1 MTLTVTEHTKTNKRL
16 IPLGSFHA
24 LMNQSHLYQT
34 LRQFFLLP
42 HFATPNAALLASNG
56 QDFWLSHLRKVSSF
70 PIFKCISVDFLRDLP
85 TSNGASDIFV
95 RASECKYSSVTSS
108 NDPKCARATAN
119 DGSVS
124 LT

>member
-1 MTLTVTEHTKTNKRL
+1 
-16 IPLGSFHA
+16 
-24 LMNQSHLYQT
+24 MNHLY
-34 LRQFFLLP
+34 
-42 HFATPNAALLASNG
+42 
-56 QDFWLSHLRKVSSF
+56 SS
-70 PIFKCISVDFLRDLP
+70 IELILKSAVDFLRDLP
-85 TSNGASDIFV
+85 TSNDASDIFV